1 MCVKGSLVLVLVL
14 DWTQCLPQG
23 VGAPP
28 AMLRGCT
35 PGFPKKMGS
44 RASGE
49 AEKVDTT
56 SRLYPFGATP
66 PCLVSHHHRCVI
78 KPSFSLVP
86 RIVFLSSAHCFPT
99 SVNIIRASKDQGCAS
114 WEHCNMCA
122 VVSFLLFY
130 KNMWYFLCRTSSFPL
145 CFAASI
151 PCTQTV
157 EAPPCGPW
165 TVITFFPSLR
175 EG

>member
-1 MCVKGSLVLVLVL
+1 
-14 DWTQCLPQG
+14 
-23 VGAPP
+23 
-28 AMLRGCT
+28 MLRGRT
-35 PGFPKKMGS
+35 PGFPKKMGG

-49 AEKVDTT
+49 AGKVDTICTVPPYCDTPTT

-66 PCLVSHHHRCVI
+66 SM
-78 KPSFSLVP
+78 SSQSSSSLCYQT
-86 RIVFLSSAHCFPT
+86 IFFLSSAHCFPT
-99 SVNIIRASKDQGCAS
+99 SVNIIRASRDQRCAS

-130 KNMWYFLCRTSSFPL
+130 KNMWYFLCRTSTFPL
-145 CFAASI
+145 CFAESI